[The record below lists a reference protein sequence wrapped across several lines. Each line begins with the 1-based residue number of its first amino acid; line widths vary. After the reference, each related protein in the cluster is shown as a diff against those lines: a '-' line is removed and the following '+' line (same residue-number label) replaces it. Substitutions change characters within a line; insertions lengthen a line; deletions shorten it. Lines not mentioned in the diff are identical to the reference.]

1 MSALVHDNFADR
13 MPTEIEVANADELR
27 KIMANLVTEDKP
39 TKLQLALEKGEMADV
54 TLSPAIANTFLQILR
69 LISSGKGFK
78 LIPVGA
84 ELTTQ
89 QAADHLNVSRPFL
102 IKLLEAGDIPFAKT
116 GRHRRIK
123 AEDLFAYKAARDAQ
137 RGEALS
143 DMAKLDAGK
152 GYL

>member
-1 MSALVHDNFADR
+1 MSALAHDNFSDR
-13 MPTEIEVANADELR
+13 MPTEIEVANADQLR

-54 TLSPAIANTFLQILR
+54 TLSPAIANTFLQVLR

-137 RGEALS
+137 RGETLS
-143 DMAKLDAGK
+143 DMAKLDAEK

>member
-1 MSALVHDNFADR
+1 MSALAHDNFADR
-13 MPTEIEVANADELR
+13 MPTDIEVDNADQLR
-27 KIMANLVTEDKP
+27 KIMANLVTEDRP

-54 TLSPAIANTFLQILR
+54 TLSPAIANTFLQVLR

-102 IKLLEAGDIPFAKT
+102 VKLLEAGDIPFAKT

-123 AEDLFAYKAARDAQ
+123 AEDLFAYKAKRDAQ

-143 DMAKLDAGK
+143 DMAKLDAEK

>member
-1 MSALVHDNFADR
+1 MSALAHDNFADR
-13 MPTEIEVANADELR
+13 MPTDIEVDNADQLR

-54 TLSPAIANTFLQILR
+54 TLSPAIANTFLQVLR

-102 IKLLEAGDIPFAKT
+102 VKLLESGNIPFSKT

-123 AEDLFAYKAARDAQ
+123 AEDLFAYKAARDNQ

-143 DMAKLDAGK
+143 DMAKLDAEK

>member
-1 MSALVHDNFADR
+1 MSELAHDNFADR
-13 MPTEIEVANADELR
+13 MPTDIEVDNADQLR

-39 TKLQLALEKGEMADV
+39 TQLKLALEKGEIADV
-54 TLSPAIANTFLQILR
+54 TLSPAIANTFLQVLR

-78 LIPVGA
+78 LIPVGT

-102 IKLLEAGDIPFAKT
+102 ITLLEEGAIPFTKT

-123 AEDLFAYKAARDAQ
+123 AADLFAYKAERDV
-137 RGEALS
+137 RRSEALS
-143 DMAKLDAGK
+143 DMAKLDAEK

>member
-1 MSALVHDNFADR
+1 MSALAHDTFADR
-13 MPTEIEVANADELR
+13 MPTAIEVDNAAHLR
-27 KIMANLVTEDKP
+27 KIMANLVTEDEP
-39 TKLQLALEKGEMADV
+39 TKLQLALEKGEIADV
-54 TLSPAIANTFLQILR
+54 TLSPAIANTFLQVLR

-102 IKLLEAGDIPFAKT
+102 IKLLEAGDIPFTKT

-123 AEDLFAYKAARDAQ
+123 AEHLFEYKAARDGQ
-137 RGEALS
+137 RSEALS
-143 DMAKLDAGK
+143 DMAKLDAEK

>member
-1 MSALVHDNFADR
+1 MSALARDSFADR
-13 MPTEIEVANADELR
+13 MPTEIEVDNADHLR
-27 KIMANLVTEDKP
+27 KIMASLVSEDEP
-39 TKLQLALEKGEMADV
+39 TKLQLALDKGEVADV
-54 TLSPAIANTFLQILR
+54 TLSPAIANTFLQVLR
-69 LISSGKGFK
+69 LISSGKGFR

-102 IKLLEAGDIPFAKT
+102 IRLLEAGGIPFTKT

-123 AEDLFAYKAARDAQ
+123 AEDLFAYKAERDKQ
-137 RGEALS
+137 RADALS
-143 DMAKLDAGK
+143 DMAKLDAEK

>member
-1 MSALVHDNFADR
+1 MSALAHDNFADR
-13 MPTEIEVANADELR
+13 MPTDIEIDNADQLR
-27 KIMANLVTEDKP
+27 KIMANLVTEDEP

-54 TLSPAIANTFLQILR
+54 TLSPAIANTFLQVLR

-102 IKLLEAGDIPFAKT
+102 VKLLEAGDIPFAKT

-123 AEDLFAYKAARDAQ
+123 AEDLFAYKAKRDAQ

-143 DMAKLDAGK
+143 DMAKLDAEK

>member
-1 MSALVHDNFADR
+1 MSALAHDNFADR
-13 MPTEIEVANADELR
+13 MPTDIEVDNADQLR
-27 KIMANLVTEDKP
+27 KIMANLITEDRP

-54 TLSPAIANTFLQILR
+54 TLSPAIANTFLQVLR

-102 IKLLEAGDIPFAKT
+102 VKLLEAGDIPFAKT

-123 AEDLFAYKAARDAQ
+123 AEDLFAYKARRDAQ

-143 DMAKLDAGK
+143 DMAKLDAEK

>member
-1 MSALVHDNFADR
+1 MSALAHDNFADR
-13 MPTEIEVANADELR
+13 MPTEIEVANADQLQ
-27 KIMANLVTEDKP
+27 KIMANLITEDKP
-39 TKLQLALEKGEMADV
+39 TKLQMALEKGEMADV
-54 TLSPAIANTFLQILR
+54 TLSPAIANTFLQVLR

-78 LIPVGA
+78 LMPVGA
-84 ELTTQ
+84 VLTTQ

-102 IKLLEAGDIPFAKT
+102 IKLLEAGDIPFTKT

-123 AEDLFAYKAARDAQ
+123 AEDLFAYKAERDAH

-143 DMAKLDAGK
+143 DMAKLDAEK

>member
-1 MSALVHDNFADR
+1 MTALAQDSFAER
-13 MPTEIEVANADELR
+13 LPTEIEVDNADHLR
-27 KIMANLVTEDKP
+27 KIMAGLVQDEEP
-39 TKLQLALEKGEMADV
+39 THLQLALGKGEMADV
-54 TLSPAIANTFLQILR
+54 TLSPAIAKTFLQVLQ
-69 LISSGKGFK
+69 LISSGKGFR

-102 IKLLEAGDIPFAKT
+102 IKLLEAGEIPFAKT

-123 AEDLFAYKAARDAQ
+123 AEDLFAYKAMRDRQ
-137 RGEALS
+137 RADALS
-143 DMAKLDAGK
+143 DMAKLDAEK

>member
-1 MSALVHDNFADR
+1 MSALAHDNFADR
-13 MPTEIEVANADELR
+13 MPTDIEVDNADQLR
-27 KIMANLVTEDKP
+27 KIMANLVTEDRP

-54 TLSPAIANTFLQILR
+54 TLSPAIANTFLQVLR

-102 IKLLEAGDIPFAKT
+102 VKLLEAGDIPFAKT

-123 AEDLFAYKAARDAQ
+123 AEDLFAYKARRDAQ

-143 DMAKLDAGK
+143 DMAKLDAEK